1 MSKHRTLILTQWT
14 VSIILVWYLL
24 SKIDFMGSLRTAK
37 NANLWLLLASLAQLA
52 ILPVL
57 GALRWK
63 LVVRVLDSEL
73 RFATALGFFW
83 TGAFFSQAL
92 PGAVGGDAVRIWLH
106 WRHGAGRRVAING
119 VALERM
125 TMVLSLLILVA
136 VMQPWLV
143 ARGEFLLAIWLP
155 PLMLAAA
162 VCGLAVLMVSDLF
175 VKRFYHWRPFRA
187 ISYLAVDSRKT
198 LLHPFIFTAVV
209 LISFLAYLN
218 MAVTVWLIALALG
231 LKVSLSDCLVLV
243 PVAVLA
249 ATIPISIGGWGVREG
264 AIIGLFATVGV
275 SSANSLAL
283 SVLFGVAG
291 ILVSLPGVAIW
302 LSGGYRRS
310 DLSQATALASDST
323 PEG

>member
-1 MSKHRTLILTQWT
+1 MSKGRILIFVQWA
-14 VSIILVWYLL
+14 VSIVLLWYLL
-24 SKIDFMGSLRTAK
+24 SKIDFGESFNALK
-37 NANLWLLLASLAQLA
+37 NVNALVLLVSVLQLA
-52 ILPVL
+52 LQPLL
-57 GALRWK
+57 GALRWI
-63 LVVRVLDSEL
+63 LIVRALGGEL
-73 RFATALGFFW
+73 RYAMALRFVWIG
-83 TGAFFSQAL
+83 TFFSQAL
-92 PGAVGGDAVRIWLH
+92 PGVIGGDVVRIWLF
-106 WRHGAGRRVAING
+106 WRNGAGHRLAINS
-119 VALERM
+119 VALGTIVM
-125 TMVLSLLILVA
+125 MLSLFILVA
-136 VMQPWLV
+136 AIQPGLV
-143 ARGEFLLAIWLP
+143 ARSASLVAIWLP

-310 DLSQATALASDST
+310 DLSKATALASDST